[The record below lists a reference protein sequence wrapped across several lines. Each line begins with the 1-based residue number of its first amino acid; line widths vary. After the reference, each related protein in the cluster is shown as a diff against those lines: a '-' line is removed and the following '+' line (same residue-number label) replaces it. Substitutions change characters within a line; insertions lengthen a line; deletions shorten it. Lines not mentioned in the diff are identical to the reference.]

1 MKKDNTMTSGEATN
15 ETNARSTGMRKSSLL
30 LIGTGVIVF
39 GLIIGDRVLDM
50 VRVDDLPD
58 AATDSARLSSVQVST
73 AVEDEQP
80 LNVSDAAENA
90 VSGTN
95 AADDNDTVAAT
106 IAEVSDVEIA
116 TDTPAEELISGG
128 TIDKP
133 QNIEDVFGTRLTFVS
148 RSEPAYVIT
157 ANDQR
162 IDLGDNV
169 DEDTI
174 LTGLTGESVIVNK
187 NGELVVLQLPAPG
200 E

>member
-116 TDTPAEELISGG
+116 TD
-128 TIDKP
+128 
-133 QNIEDVFGTRLTFVS
+133 
-148 RSEPAYVIT
+148 
-157 ANDQR
+157 
-162 IDLGDNV
+162 LGDNV